1 MAANAEPAYARS
13 PQAVVSDLGSDIER
27 GLSEAEVAQ
36 RQSTYGLNEIAAEK
50 PPSMV
55 AVALGQLRDP
65 MNIMLVAVTVVSFAD
80 RSGLHRRHR
89 RPADPAQ
96 RGARDRGRS

>member
-1 MAANAEPAYARS
+1 M
-13 PQAVVSDLGSDIER
+13 VSDLGSDIER

-50 PPSMV
+50 PPSVV

-65 MNIMLVAVTVVSFAD
+65 MNIMLVAVTLVSIVIGEVSTGVIVA
-80 RSGLHRRHR
+80 LLIVLNIVLV
-89 RPADPAQ
+89 
-96 RGARDRGRS
+96 RGRS